1 MNKNIIA
8 YVLIVVGVLVLGGI
22 YLQSRKMNDKETGS
36 IFSSIPKND
45 SKMDL
50 KSKGKAP
57 EFGGIANWINSEPLT
72 MKELRGKVV
81 LIDFWTYSCIN
92 CVRTLLYVTKWYD
105 TYKDQGLVVVGVHT
119 PEFAF
124 EKDTKNVETA
134 IKRHKIN
141 YPVAQDNDFAT
152 WSLYENRYWPAHYL
166 IDQNGEIV
174 YTHFGEGKYEE
185 TENAIRTLLGMNAD
199 TAKYTTEQ
207 NFGRT
212 PEIYF
217 GLSRLEYL
225 DKTQEKSLQAT
236 GNNVA
241 MLKSQEYS
249 EPLKMNTFAVSG
261 EWEFN
266 QESANLIKKGGKI
279 KLRFSADKVFMVAK
293 SLSENKLKILI
304 DGKVVNEVIVKDDD
318 LYQLV
323 DLDTPG
329 EHEMEIQI
337 PDAGFEA
344 FTFTFG

>member
-1 MNKNIIA
+1 MNKNVIA
-8 YVLIVVGVLVLGGI
+8 YVLIVVGILVLGGI
-22 YLQSRKMNDKETGS
+22 YLQARKMNDKETGS

-92 CVRTLLYVTKWYD
+92 CVRTLPYVTKWYD

-124 EKDTKNVETA
+124 EKETKNVETA

-217 GLSRLEYL
+217 GTNRLEYL
-225 DKTQEKSLQAT
+225 DKEQQKRLISNNLKTDLVFPKSLDANNFAMQGSWEFDQEKAT
-236 GNNVA
+236 
-241 MLKSQEYS
+241 LKKS
-249 EPLKMNTFAVSG
+249 
-261 EWEFN
+261 
-266 QESANLIKKGGKI
+266 GGKI
-279 KLRFSADKVFMVAK
+279 RLNFSADKVFMVAK
-293 SLSENKLKILI
+293 SEGENKLKIFV
-304 DGKVVNEVIVKDDD
+304 DGKMTSEVSVKNND

-329 EHEMEIQI
+329 EHILEIEI
-337 PDAGFEA
+337 PDTGFEA

>member
-1 MNKNIIA
+1 
-8 YVLIVVGVLVLGGI
+8 
-22 YLQSRKMNDKETGS
+22 
-36 IFSSIPKND
+36 
-45 SKMDL
+45 
-50 KSKGKAP
+50 
-57 EFGGIANWINSEPLT
+57 
-72 MKELRGKVV
+72 
-81 LIDFWTYSCIN
+81 
-92 CVRTLLYVTKWYD
+92 
-105 TYKDQGLVVVGVHT
+105 
-119 PEFAF
+119 
-124 EKDTKNVETA
+124 
-134 IKRHKIN
+134 
-141 YPVAQDNDFAT
+141 
-152 WSLYENRYWPAHYL
+152 
-166 IDQNGEIV
+166 
-174 YTHFGEGKYEE
+174 
-185 TENAIRTLLGMNAD
+185 MNAD